1 MCVLI
6 VLLKYVEL
14 FFIVNVWE
22 EWGMLADLYHLLR
35 ENEELI
41 LIAVTLGMTGIM
53 MVIDYFWNGRK

>member
-22 EWGMLADLYHLLR
+22 ELGMLADLYHLLR

-53 MVIDYFWNGRK
+53 MVIDYFWNVRK